1 MFDFGLSIAPGKQ
14 HGRDRFAKI
23 STVTSSTTN
32 NARSRTPGAVALC
45 GLLALMTLLPVS
57 RLHAQEAEKGTISG
71 YVEDADTKE
80 TVVGA
85 TLTVKGTKLGA
96 VANKSGFFA
105 IRNVPAG
112 RQTVTVSS
120 IGYERLEM
128 EVTVAPGES
137 QKITFSLKPKSIQA
151 EEVTVTADRDAEKRQ
166 VDVSRVNIP
175 IAQLSQLRIG
185 GEADVFRSLQYM
197 PGILTSSQISS
208 GLYIRGGSP
217 DQNLVLIDG
226 STVYNPSHL
235 LGFFSAFNPDAIKDV
250 DLIKGGFPAEYGGRL
265 SAVLNLTQKDGNR
278 NEFEGVASLGAISS
292 RLSLQGP
299 VGNGSWFI
307 GGRRTYLD
315 LLLGLLP
322 EDKENPLPT
331 FNFYDANAKITQDI
345 TSNDR
350 ISLSGFL
357 SADNLGLDGNDV
369 QFDIGISNRAG
380 SLRWTH
386 IFGDNLFAVA
396 NLSGSRYTNG
406 FGGNQTGFEFEIENI
421 ITDYTAKASA
431 EWFASEDLTL
441 KGGLESTYY
450 IFDYLKNFTGDKDS
464 TAQSGTANSAQANL
478 TVKDWT
484 HAGFL
489 QANYQIT
496 DLLSLQ
502 LGARGGY
509 SGLSAITTFD
519 PRAALRYQW
528 QEGIAFKAAWGI
540 YHQYLHL
547 ASQPDFSFFDTWLP
561 TDSTVQPGRSEQ
573 YILSVETS
581 PFEGYDLN
589 LDGYYK
595 KLYNISEV
603 NQFATDVRNVGDIF
617 YSGDGEAY
625 GVELFLQKKSG
636 RLTGWVGYAL
646 GWINA
651 RFDSVNSGREFRPKY
666 DRRHDLKIVG
676 QYRLDDH
683 WELGASFSFQSGQS
697 YTGVTSRFRTGLPDT
712 EGSTDVTVPAQ
723 RYGLRLPPSHQLNV
737 NVNYISTL
745 FGLPMRLLIDIYNVY
760 SRRDI
765 WFRYYDASKEVTT
778 VTDVRLL
785 PIIPTVALE
794 VKF

>member
-1 MFDFGLSIAPGKQ
+1 MLSLMLLLIGIAAPG
-14 HGRDRFAKI
+14 A
-23 STVTSSTTN
+23 
-32 NARSRTPGAVALC
+32 
-45 GLLALMTLLPVS
+45 GLLAQEQEGATLN
-57 RLHAQEAEKGTISG
+57 G
-71 YVEDADTKE
+71 YVEDATTKE

-85 TLTVKGTKLGA
+85 TLTVKDTKLGA
-96 VANKSGFFA
+96 IANKSGFFV
-105 IRNVPAG
+105 IRNIPPGKRTIV
-112 RQTVTVSS
+112 VSS
-120 IGYERLEM
+120 VGYERLEM
-128 EVTVAPGES
+128 ELEFTAGEAR
-137 QKITFSLKPKSIQA
+137 KMTFPLTPKSLKSQ
-151 EEVTVTADRDAEKRQ
+151 EVTVTAERDAEKRQ
-166 VDVSRVNIP
+166 IDVSRVNIP
-175 IAQLSQLRIG
+175 VAQLNQLRVG
-185 GEADVFRSLQYM
+185 GESDVFRSLQYM

-226 STVYNPSHL
+226 ATVYNPSHL

-278 NEFEGVASLGAISS
+278 NEFEGVASVGAISS
-292 RLSLQGP
+292 RMSLQGP
-299 VGNGSWFI
+299 VGKGSWFV

-322 EDKENPLPT
+322 EDKENPLPM
-331 FNFYDANAKITQDI
+331 FNFYDVNAKITQDI
-345 TSNDR
+345 TGNDR
-350 ISLSGFL
+350 VSLSGFL
-357 SADNLGLDGNDV
+357 SADNLALEGTDM
-369 QFDIGISNRAG
+369 QFDIGLGNRTG

-386 IFGDNLFAVA
+386 LFGDHLFTVL
-396 NLSGSRYTNG
+396 NIGGSRYSNG
-406 FGGNQTGFEFEIENI
+406 FGGNQTGFEFEIRNV
-421 ITDYTAKASA
+421 ITDYTARLSS
-431 EWFASEDLTL
+431 EWFASENLTL
-441 KGGLESTYY
+441 KGGVESTHY

-464 TAQSGTANSAQANL
+464 AAQSGTVSSASANL

-484 HAGFL
+484 HAAFL
-489 QANYQIT
+489 QTNYQLT
-496 DLLSLQ
+496 DLLALQ
-502 LGARGGY
+502 LGVRGGY
-509 SGLSAITTFD
+509 SELSDIYTFD
-519 PRAALRYQW
+519 PRAAIRYQW
-528 QEGIAFKAAWGI
+528 QEDIAFKAAWGI
-540 YHQYLHL
+540 YNQYLHL

-589 LDGYYK
+589 VDGYYK

-603 NQFATDVRNVGDIF
+603 NQFTTDTKNVSDIF
-617 YSGDGEAY
+617 YSGDGDAY
-625 GVELFLQKKSG
+625 GMEIFFQKKSG
-636 RLTGWVGYAL
+636 DLTGWIGYAL

-651 RFDSVNSGREFRPKY
+651 RFDSVNQGREFRPKY

-676 QYRLDDH
+676 QYRFSDR
-683 WELGASFSFQSGQS
+683 WEVGASFSFQSGQS
-697 YTGVTSRFRTGLPDT
+697 YTGATSRFRTSLPGS
-712 EGSTDVTVPAQ
+712 EGSADITVPAQ

-737 NVNYISTL
+737 NANYSSTL

-785 PIIPTVALE
+785 PILPTVALE